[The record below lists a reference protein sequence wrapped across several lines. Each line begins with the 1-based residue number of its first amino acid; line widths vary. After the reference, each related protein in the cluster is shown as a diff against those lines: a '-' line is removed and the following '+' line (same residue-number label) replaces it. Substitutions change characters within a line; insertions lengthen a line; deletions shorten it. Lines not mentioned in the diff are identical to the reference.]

1 MVYRYDSDED
11 AYVPYRD
18 DEPEDVAPRP
28 GPPPPAG
35 PSPSRF
41 PTPSLARPNQIMLPS
56 SAPPREAFPATRQE
70 PAPRYDAAPV
80 APDEPPPLGVAA
92 APPEA
97 GTTTVVPPP
106 RRGGGRTWQVL
117 IGGAAALVLL
127 ALCGLT
133 AATLL
138 DGRTLIGQQAAPSA
152 GPDTTR
158 GTVPAEASDLDSRDT
173 DQAPL
178 TAREVFPASTLAVGD
193 GENGYEVLRTQSS
206 ASCPVAATGEVGEL
220 LVRLGCNQVVR
231 ATLSTP
237 DGDHLVTAGLF
248 NLTDR
253 SSAERARDRIR
264 QLLDE
269 RQGRFR
275 GMSAGDDTEVI
286 ATAPAR
292 VGWQVRGHYIAYAVV
307 ARTDGATIRAGDTTV
322 REILFDMLEQH
333 LSQGVLERR
342 AEGGTASQPTEGP
355 SDDTGE
361 QGESTED

>member
-11 AYVPYRD
+11 AYGPYRD
-18 DEPEDVAPRP
+18 DEPEGISPQPV
-28 GPPPPAG
+28 PPPAG

-56 SAPPREAFPATRQE
+56 STPPRGTFSTTQQE
-70 PAPRYDAAPV
+70 PPPRYDPAP
-80 APDEPPPLGVAA
+80 ATPDEPTPVGVAA
-92 APPEA
+92 EA
-97 GTTTVVPPP
+97 GTNTVVPPP
-106 RRGGGRTWQVL
+106 RRNSGRAWQLL
-117 IGGAAALVLL
+117 IGGAAALVLV

-152 GPDTTR
+152 ATDTT
-158 GTVPAEASDLDSRDT
+158 GETVPAEASDLDSRDT

-206 ASCPVAATGEVGEL
+206 ASCAVAATGEVGEL

-231 ATLSTP
+231 ATLRTP
-237 DGDHLVTAGLF
+237 DGDHLVTTGLF

-275 GMSAGDDTEVI
+275 GLSAGDGTEVV

-307 ARTDGATIRAGDTTV
+307 ARTDGATIRSGDTTV

-333 LSQGVLERR
+333 LNQGVLERR
-342 AEGGTASQPTEGP
+342 AEGGTASQPTEP
-355 SDDTGE
+355 PTDDTGS